1 MDRGDSPS
9 ATICRLCEE
18 PFTLSEDE
26 FEGNLPR
33 VLLCGHIYC
42 TSCLQS
48 IQFDSVIK
56 CPECEVELT
65 LPEGGVYGL
74 QEDSRIIGL
83 IYTAKVN
90 KMKRAKN
97 RRRTKITSTDVNP
110 KTEEM
115 KQPVDIEK
123 IEKEVDDALARAAE
137 NLAQME
143 HIYETLTTG
152 LAEQVERERAR
163 LKEEITR
170 GTDKALLAVQKWKD
184 AQMSQLTNLE
194 AQFSTTQMELCSI
207 QERMKA
213 LETAMQ
219 IAREVRRVPF
229 LEQYCTLDK
238 VLETLQAPVDVQSF
252 NMNCLNL
259 GSGLSCVFK
268 SESPNQSL
276 VLSLNMEVSI
286 PKYVCRPRHR
296 PNLSRHSSG
305 SEAPDII
312 IEEITEDEEVHA
324 APPTGPELASDR
336 RRNFRRRKTAFL
348 GNKRIVTFWVV
359 VTHIVN
365 PCHFYIHYV
374 AEKEENEILSK
385 KIKQFCYRDEC
396 NFTFEDTV
404 KTGSTIF
411 GKWKDG
417 LWCRASVVEIFQRSC
432 VEAVKVCPV
441 RELARIRLFFI
452 DYGYMKTFIIQSD
465 ETTESSLK
473 MLNNHL
479 RKVDGEVRVE
489 LSHFSPQAIRCSL
502 KDLVPHNPTK
512 GWSKEAKVEF
522 RRVVGTS
529 AVELWPLSQD
539 RDTLLVD
546 LRKTSVGQSSDVP
559 FSVREYLVL
568 IAVARFYCPLTPD
581 RKPLKYYPPVYPK
594 INTEFSAVVCHIND
608 PADFYISVVDNME
621 FLLLSSKLQDYYN
634 TTTVTGHDDLSIYCP
649 VIGQACVARNDDK
662 LWYRAQVTGH
672 PEARKVEV
680 LNVDFGDKTVLSVSD
695 LKKIKDEFFALP
707 SKAIQCCLSDVIP
720 LDGKTWSEA
729 CTNRFISLAHH
740 KLCTVVVTGRV
751 SRTEPLPIRL
761 FESNLNGPNIAEL
774 LVEEELACFKD
785 RPKHKHV
792 SPPVDEPA
800 IWDPPIELGS
810 DQDAQGS
817 TEQDDK
823 LQPQL
828 KLPAQLEDLK
838 VRVCHINSPS
848 SFYIQLTQLDSQL
861 RRIFELMKQ
870 ECSVM
875 EPQDVVWKADMYCA
889 AHINNVWERGQL
901 CSDVT
906 SSSTAEVRRCD
917 YGNKVKLHV
926 NNLRP
931 LPSFLI
937 GSLALE
943 CTLTD
948 IRPAG
953 GQSGWTATACD
964 LLSYYLTG
972 ASAVMTIKTPT
983 DERPVPVTLFCS
995 NKIGRFVSVA
1005 DFLVSEGLALRERK
1019 VRDAVTENPE
1029 ETDAQSP
1036 LSETPADCSD
1046 GNNQN
1051 EPLPSPVAFPSLVF
1065 PPIPPKPATRIIMS
1079 VEKIKTELYQPP
1091 ELPCLGHIQL
1101 NVSAIGE
1108 DGLIYV
1114 RTQNAESQLL
1124 QLRERIQQ
1132 SMKTLPRQK
1141 PYTWKSVLGCSI
1153 LGPDMLWHRGQLL
1166 EVQGGHVKVQYV
1178 DCGLVEDIPVV
1189 HVYPMLLCEDI
1200 PQLCVPCQ
1208 LHGVSPVGGRWQR
1221 DAVALMR
1228 EMLQNR
1234 CVEMQVMELPSD
1246 PRGPAT
1252 VEFLLDGLSLS
1263 RILCHHKHVS
1273 RSQTVSVQGQSVMS
1287 PVPFLDNWDIDTKGL
1302 RGPKELMLGPFIQ
1315 PNLPKEG
1322 EQFPVR
1328 VKHLCTPNEL
1338 FLWPLE
1344 GTADVEVN
1352 GETLDEALTRINAN
1366 INSLPQLTNFPPGA
1380 PCLAEYSDGNY
1391 YRAKLIKITSVD
1403 PVRILV
1409 QHVDF
1414 GSDDT
1419 LSTSKLRQMPAELLQ
1434 FPSRAV
1440 KVKVAGFKATS
1451 TSENESVL
1459 PYSPTWSVKAAMAM
1473 IDLLHSSI
1481 TASVVAQEPELM
1493 VLLYNEDGEL
1503 VHLPLVH
1510 SGLAEPE

>member
-1 MDRGDSPS
+1 
-9 ATICRLCEE
+9 
-18 PFTLSEDE
+18 
-26 FEGNLPR
+26 
-33 VLLCGHIYC
+33 
-42 TSCLQS
+42 
-48 IQFDSVIK
+48 
-56 CPECEVELT
+56 

-90 KMKRAKN
+90 KMKSQWFQYKRLEFWLYF
-97 RRRTKITSTDVNP
+97 I
-110 KTEEM
+110 
-115 KQPVDIEK
+115 QPVDIEK

-229 LEQYCTLDK
+229 LEQY
-238 VLETLQAPVDVQSF
+238 S
-252 NMNCLNL
+252 
-259 GSGLSCVFK
+259 
-268 SESPNQSL
+268 
-276 VLSLNMEVSI
+276 
-286 PKYVCRPRHR
+286 
-296 PNLSRHSSG
+296 
-305 SEAPDII
+305 
-312 IEEITEDEEVHA
+312 

-1273 RSQTVSVQGQSVMS
+1273 RSQTVSVQVCEGPLMS

-1419 LSTSKLRQMPAELLQ
+1419 LSTSKYELHTLQ
-1434 FPSRAV
+1434 EHRS
-1440 KVKVAGFKATS
+1440 
-1451 TSENESVL
+1451 
-1459 PYSPTWSVKAAMAM
+1459 M
-1473 IDLLHSSI
+1473 
-1481 TASVVAQEPELM
+1481 EL
-1493 VLLYNEDGEL
+1493 
-1503 VHLPLVH
+1503 
-1510 SGLAEPE
+1510 

>member
-1 MDRGDSPS
+1 ILTRSHCQKGCDTP
-9 ATICRLCEE
+9 TYTLC
-18 PFTLSEDE
+18 
-26 FEGNLPR
+26 NLPR

-56 CPECEVELT
+56 CPECELT

-90 KMKRAKN
+90 KMKRLVSWWFKGFLNNVCKVTFILMPAISFH
-97 RRRTKITSTDVNP
+97 R
-110 KTEEM
+110 
-115 KQPVDIEK
+115 
-123 IEKEVDDALARAAE
+123 
-137 NLAQME
+137 
-143 HIYETLTTG
+143 
-152 LAEQVERERAR
+152 
-163 LKEEITR
+163 
-170 GTDKALLAVQKWKD
+170 KD

-259 GSGLSCVFK
+259 GSGLRYTT
-268 SESPNQSL
+268 
-276 VLSLNMEVSI
+276 LSLI
-286 PKYVCRPRHR
+286 FLYVVFP
-296 PNLSRHSSG
+296 L
-305 SEAPDII
+305 
-312 IEEITEDEEVHA
+312 
-324 APPTGPELASDR
+324 
-336 RRNFRRRKTAFL
+336 FL
-348 GNKRIVTFWVV
+348 VTFWVV

-740 KLCTVVVTGRV
+740 KLCTVVVTGNV
-751 SRTEPLPIRL
+751 CVCVCEY
-761 FESNLNGPNIAEL
+761 
-774 LVEEELACFKD
+774 
-785 RPKHKHV
+785 HV

-1019 VRDAVTENPE
+1019 VRY
-1029 ETDAQSP
+1029 
-1036 LSETPADCSD
+1036 
-1046 GNNQN
+1046 
-1051 EPLPSPVAFPSLVF
+1051 PLPSPVAFPSLVF

-1114 RTQNAESQLL
+1114 RTQNAGSQLL

-1273 RSQTVSVQGQSVMS
+1273 RSQTGQSVMS
-1287 PVPFLDNWDIDTKGL
+1287 PVPFLDNWDIDTKVLYEGW
-1302 RGPKELMLGPFIQ
+1302 LMLGPFIQ

-1328 VKHLCTPNEL
+1328 VKHLCTPNET
-1338 FLWPLE
+1338 FLW
-1344 GTADVEVN
+1344 AD
-1352 GETLDEALTRINAN
+1352 LTFC
-1366 INSLPQLTNFPPGA
+1366 SWFLGA

-1419 LSTSKLRQMPAELLQ
+1419 LLRQMPAELLQ